1 MVMKYTKTELW
12 QESKDYIGIIFGLTL
27 YAIGFT
33 LFVLPYQITT
43 GGLAGVA
50 AIIFYA
56 TGFKVQYT
64 YFLVNMLL
72 LVAAI
77 KVLGFR
83 FCIKTIAGI
92 VALTFELGFFQE
104 LIVDANGEFPKILGD
119 QTFMACVLGGCAEG
133 IGLAIVFLSNG
144 STGGTDIIAA
154 IVNKYRDITLG
165 RVLMFCD
172 VAIVSSSYLVFHE
185 GSKVVFSYCILIIS
199 MIALD
204 YYMNSARQSV
214 QFLIISNKYAE
225 IAESITHQLDR
236 GVTVLNGEGWYS
248 KEPRHVL
255 VVLAKRRESVEIFR
269 LIKRIDSNAFVSQ
282 SNVVGVYGE
291 GFDHIK
297 VK

>member
-1 MVMKYTKTELW
+1 
-12 QESKDYIGIIFGLTL
+12 
-27 YAIGFT
+27 
-33 LFVLPYQITT
+33 
-43 GGLAGVA
+43 
-50 AIIFYA
+50 
-56 TGFKVQYT
+56 
-64 YFLVNMLL
+64 
-72 LVAAI
+72 
-77 KVLGFR
+77 
-83 FCIKTIAGI
+83 
-92 VALTFELGFFQE
+92 
-104 LIVDANGEFPKILGD
+104 
-119 QTFMACVLGGCAEG
+119 
-133 IGLAIVFLSNG
+133 
-144 STGGTDIIAA
+144 
-154 IVNKYRDITLG
+154 
-165 RVLMFCD
+165 MFCD

-185 GSKVVFSYCILIIS
+185 GSKVVFGFCILIIS
-199 MIALD
+199 MVALD
-204 YYMNSARQSV
+204 YYMNSVRQSV